1 MGISFVIFIIITGIA
16 TLLITAP
23 LWNKK
28 PRTSY
33 LLMVII
39 PAIAM
44 AIFMTIFP
52 ASTDISSHSQSSPV
66 IQTGSGDDL
75 ASLQEILKQSPDD
88 ADKIID
94 LAGAYIAEEQY
105 GKAISLLKSKQAQ
118 FPDNADIPMQIA
130 NAYFAQGLLYAEK
143 AEFDAA
149 LSSLRYARIYAPD
162 DAAFIPDLEHF
173 IALIKKDVEQINGN
187 TEPQK

>member
-1 MGISFVIFIIITGIA
+1 MGTNFVIFIIITGIA

-23 LWNKK
+23 LWNKR

-39 PAIAM
+39 PAVSM
-44 AIFMTIFP
+44 GIFMTIFP
-52 ASTDISSHSQSSPV
+52 ASKDILSHNKSSPV
-66 IQTGSGDDL
+66 VQTESGYDL
-75 ASLQEILKQSPDD
+75 ASLQEIAEQNPDD
-88 ADKIID
+88 VDKILD

-143 AEFDAA
+143 AEFDKA
-149 LSSLRYARIYAPD
+149 LDSLGYAREYAPD
-162 DAAFIPDLEHF
+162 DAAFMPDLEHF
-173 IALIKKDVEQINGN
+173 IDLIKKDKEQGGGN
-187 TEPQK
+187 TEHQ